1 MGRSL
6 TVLGVCKRDAKFYE
20 LRAEYTKLYGV
31 LTAEEKRSD
40 ATHPDSQRYN
50 LLRRYFYY
58 ESPTNLTGE
67 AYERL
72 REEFI
77 ERYEDEGD
85 PPTCNLECPP
95 EGYFY
100 CAFGSGAVSDEEFV
114 GDDET
119 PAVLINLMSVP
130 EGFPVPEKILAYY
143 L

>member
-20 LRAEYTKLYGV
+20 LLAEYTKLHEV
-31 LTAEEKRSD
+31 LTSEEKRAGS
-40 ATHPDSQRYN
+40 THPDSQRYN

-58 ESPTNLTGE
+58 EHPVHLTGE
-67 AYERL
+67 AYGRL

-77 ERYEDEGD
+77 EQHEDEED
-85 PPTCNLECPP
+85 PPTCDLACPP

-100 CAFGSGAVSDEEFV
+100 CAFGSAATSDEEFV